1 MRTAVLPRG
10 TPSWGVGR
18 DPGRRLEAER
28 LGDGRDE
35 PGLQPHSVLVDW
47 LRVVAQRAASGLVSW
62 EDGGTEHRATIGHGF
77 VLLVGAAGDDEASAV
92 RRLAD
97 KIMDLRVFADEA
109 GKMNLSLVD
118 VHGSALIV
126 SQFTLFADMSRGR
139 RPSLL
144 KAGDPARA
152 EQLYEAFVQQFR
164 ARGIQTQTG
173 SFGADMRV
181 TIEND
186 GPVTLVLS
194 TDEWPTRV

>member
-1 MRTAVLPRG
+1 V
-10 TPSWGVGR
+10 
-18 DPGRRLEAER
+18 
-28 LGDGRDE
+28 
-35 PGLQPHSVLVDW
+35 Q
-47 LRVVAQRAASGLVSW
+47 RVASGSVSW
-62 EDGGTEHRATIGHGF
+62 EAAGTEHTATIGRGF
-77 VLLVGAAGDDEASAV
+77 VLLVGAAADDDENNV

-97 KIMDLRVFADEA
+97 KIVDLRVFADEA

-118 VHGSALIV
+118 VQGAALIV

-152 EQLYEAFVQQFR
+152 EQIYELFVQRFR
-164 ARGIQTQTG
+164 ERGIETRTG

-181 TIEND
+181 VIEND

-194 TDEWPTRV
+194 TDEWHTRV